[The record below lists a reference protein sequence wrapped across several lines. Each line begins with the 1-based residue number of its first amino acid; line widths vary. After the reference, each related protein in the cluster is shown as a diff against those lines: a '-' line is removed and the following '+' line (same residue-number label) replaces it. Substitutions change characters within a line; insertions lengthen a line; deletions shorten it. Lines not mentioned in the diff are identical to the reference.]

1 MSGGIHF
8 CAVHT
13 TTFLFLLSGCWTMET
28 VPRAPTASA
37 SSKALV
43 SRDASKKFTYLP
55 SDIYSSWVTTPSPSS
70 CFHPSV
76 STRTGRDKDLPI
88 FTHILERSLYIY
100 VNLKKEQSKY
110 DCASDTA
117 GASDMSVLC
126 FHVCFS
132 ILCNSQC
139 SPTPTKAIC
148 SIWDYAT
155 CPLVTFPLLTGYK

>member
-1 MSGGIHF
+1 
-8 CAVHT
+8 
-13 TTFLFLLSGCWTMET
+13 MET
-28 VPRAPTASA
+28 APRAPTASA

-43 SRDASKKFTYLP
+43 SRNTSKKFTYLP

-76 STRTGRDKDLPI
+76 SIRTGRDKDLPV
-88 FTHILERSLYIY
+88 FPHILERFLYIY
-100 VNLKKEQSKY
+100 VNLKKEPSEQSKTWPHQRY
-110 DCASDTA
+110 GRGIRHVISLLF
-117 GASDMSVLC
+117 LC

-132 ILCNSQC
+132 ILCNSQR